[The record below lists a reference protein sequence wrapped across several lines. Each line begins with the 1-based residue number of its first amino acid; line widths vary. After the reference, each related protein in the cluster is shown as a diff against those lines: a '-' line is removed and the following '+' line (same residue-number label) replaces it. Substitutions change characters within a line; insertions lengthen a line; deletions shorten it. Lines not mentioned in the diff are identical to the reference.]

1 MGKLLKYFALLIVV
15 AFVSVVTTMLLHAYG
30 NPIEAGDVTYSG
42 FVSVVLTA
50 LSLMITI
57 LGIFAAALGVVGWN
71 TIETKLKNHSA
82 EFFANQLGK
91 DGPLRTELEDII
103 KRIAYEGVE
112 GLKAS
117 EKTDDSG
124 TEYKD

>member
-71 TIETKLKNHSA
+71 TIETKLKTTRQNFLPTS
-82 EFFANQLGK
+82 
-91 DGPLRTELEDII
+91 
-103 KRIAYEGVE
+103 
-112 GLKAS
+112 S
-117 EKTDDSG
+117 EKMALCAQS
-124 TEYKD
+124 